1 MEGQG
6 HFTAFPQIGSVEK
19 MKIPVLECWAGH
31 AEAKRAS
38 HVADMAEDKGT
49 FTVLFITYF
58 TLIPPAKTWNQS
70 SMLDIHISETLD
82 IELYLVNCNLLQWK
96 QRKWQFE
103 NYS

>member
-19 MKIPVLECWAGH
+19 MKIPVLECWGGH

-49 FTVLFITYF
+49 FTVLYYF
-58 TLIPPAKTWNQS
+58 
-70 SMLDIHISETLD
+70 
-82 IELYLVNCNLLQWK
+82 LYSHPTCKDLKSVFNVG
-96 QRKWQFE
+96 
-103 NYS
+103 YSHFWDPDKL